1 MESKVRESELKR
13 KLKSYIPFWAQ
24 KILYRLIKKFRLAK
38 NSAKERYSKE
48 DIKKFLLGAGL
59 KKGDAVIV
67 HSSLGRIGYVE
78 GGADAVIGAFLE
90 IIGAEGL
97 LVMPTF
103 SEPPYD
109 EKEKSCL
116 FDVKNTPAY
125 TGKIPETFRLRKGVR
140 RSISPMHS
148 VAAYGRKAEW
158 LVKGHDNCDN
168 PYAMNG
174 PFGRLYELDAKIFQ
188 IGVDQ
193 LANSSIHI
201 VEDKIKFPM
210 KVFTE
215 KLDAIAV
222 DESGAKRKI
231 KFRKH
236 LPHLYKI
243 RNNNMLEKHLLERG
257 LIKIY
262 SFGNTELRVHKV
274 RDLVHMMEELAN
286 KGITIYNS

>member
-1 MESKVRESELKR
+1 MKSKVMESEFKR

-24 KILYRLIKKFRLAK
+24 KAIYRIIKKFRLVK
-38 NSAKERYSKE
+38 NAAKEKYSKD
-48 DIKKFLLGAGL
+48 DIKKFLLDAGL

-78 GGADAVIGAFLE
+78 NGTDAMIDAFLE
-90 IIGAEGL
+90 IIGKEGL

-103 SEPPYD
+103 SEPSYD
-109 EKEKSCL
+109 EKEKAYV

-125 TGKIPETFRLRKGVR
+125 TGKIPETFRLKNDVR

-148 VAAYGRKAEW
+148 VAAYGRKAKW
-158 LVKGHDNCDN
+158 LVNGHEDCDN

-174 PFGRLYELDAKIFQ
+174 PFGKLYELNAKIFQ

-201 VEDKIKFPM
+201 VEDKMKFPM

-215 KLDAIAV
+215 KLDAVVV

-257 LIKIY
+257 LIKVFP
-262 SFGNTELRVHKV
+262 FGSTELRVHKV
-274 RDLVHMMEELAN
+274 RDLVHMMEELAKN
-286 KGITIYNS
+286 GITIYNS

>member
-1 MESKVRESELKR
+1 MESKVRESEIKR
-13 KLKSYIPFWAQ
+13 RLKSHIPFWAQ
-24 KILYRLIKKFRLAK
+24 KAIYRIIKKFRLAK
-38 NSAKERYSKE
+38 NAAKERYSKE
-48 DIKKFLLGAGL
+48 DIKKFLLAAGL
-59 KKGDAVIV
+59 KEGDAVIV

-78 GGADAVIGAFLE
+78 GGADAVIDAFLE
-90 IIGAEGL
+90 IIGDDGL
-97 LVMPTF
+97 LVMPAF

-109 EKEKSCL
+109 EQEKAYI
-116 FDVKNTPAY
+116 FDVRNTPAY

-148 VAAYGRKAEW
+148 AAACGRKAEW
-158 LVKGHDNCDN
+158 IAKGHEDCDN
-168 PYAMNG
+168 PYAMSG
-174 PFGRLYELDAKIFQ
+174 PFGKLYELDAKIFQ

-201 VEDKIKFPM
+201 VEGKIKFPM

-215 KLDAIAV
+215 KLDAVVI
-222 DESGAKRKI
+222 DENGGKRKI

-243 RNNNMLEKHLLERG
+243 RNNNMLEGHLLERG
-257 LIKIY
+257 LIKIFP
-262 SFGNTELRVHKV
+262 FGSTELRVHKV
-274 RDLVHMMEELAN
+274 RDLVHMMEELAG